1 MKRKVGIDYGRSRL
15 GISVES
21 PTTNSFALPFS
32 TIPYSPNQTQ
42 LLDNLF
48 KALSHLSIDSFILG
62 LPLLLNGQDSPLC
75 AEIRAFGQAI
85 EEKTAIKVILWD
97 ERLTTR
103 QANVILKSVKMKRKK
118 RDRLSDP
125 IAASI
130 ILQSYLDS
138 VQKEFPH
145 SS

>member
-1 MKRKVGIDYGRSRL
+1 M
-15 GISVES
+15 
-21 PTTNSFALPFS
+21 
-32 TIPYSPNQTQ
+32 
-42 LLDNLF
+42 
-48 KALSHLSIDSFILG
+48 
-62 LPLLLNGQDSPLC
+62 
-75 AEIRAFGQAI
+75 
-85 EEKTAIKVILWD
+85 ILWD

>member
-21 PTTNSFALPFS
+21 PTTNSFALPFC
-32 TIPYSPNQTQ
+32 TIPYSPKQDQ
-42 LLDNLF
+42 LIDNLL
-48 KALSHLSIDSFILG
+48 KPLSHLSIDSFILG
-62 LPLLLNGQDSPLC
+62 LPLLLNGEDSPIC
-75 AEIRAFGQAI
+75 AEIRAFGKAI
-85 EEKTAIKVILWD
+85 ENRAAIKVILWD

-130 ILQSYLDS
+130 ILQSYLDNM
-138 VQKEFPH
+138 QKDFPH